1 MKITLNLQKLHRQ
14 DLLAIQNHNARTG
27 PGHAEPD
34 SVLPSHLHFGS
45 NSSVKFEHGQA
56 RLEMA
61 KNLAKRKDAVLI
73 QSFLFQLGDKKD
85 WRNQDGTVKKL
96 PPVEIDRFCAECL
109 EFVRSKYSSD
119 NLVRCDLHQDETTPH
134 FTVWVTPIDESGKL
148 AQKSFIDGARSMKQF
163 RTEFE
168 DQIIAKFLDLNI
180 ERGSPGGGGKP
191 HDPIQG
197 TWQDHIKSL
206 RDENDRLTQKI
217 AEAEK
222 NLHEQNMRLSKQNKQ
237 IIEAEKTL
245 MSYQAKLK
253 NLQIE
258 IEYLQLQVKILD
270 DPALPE
276 MTSQVRNDNDNMI
289 DDPG

>member
-14 DLLAIQNHNARTG
+14 DLLSIQNHNTRKDDS
-27 PGHAEPD
+27 GHAEPA
-34 SVLPSHLHFGS
+34 SILPMSLHFGK
-45 NSSVKFEHGQA
+45 NVSVEFEHGQA

-61 KNLAKRKDAVLI
+61 KSLAKRKDAVI
-73 QSFLFQLGDKKD
+73 VQSFLFQIGDKKD
-85 WRNQDGTVKKL
+85 WRNQDGTVKKI
-96 PPVEIDRFCAECL
+96 PPMDIDRFCAECL
-109 EFVRSKYSSD
+109 AFVRSKYTSE
-119 NLVRCDLHQDETTPH
+119 NVIRYDLHLDETSPH
-134 FTVWVTPIDESGKL
+134 LTVWATPIDKMGKL
-148 AQKSFIDGARSMKQF
+148 AQKSFINGSKSMKLF

-168 DQIIAKFLDLNI
+168 DQIIAKFPDLDI

-217 AEAEK
+217 TEAEK

-237 IIEAEKTL
+237 IIEAEKIL
-245 MSYQAKLK
+245 AAYQSKFK
-253 NLQIE
+253 TLQIE

-270 DPALPE
+270 DSEATPSLAP
-276 MTSQVRNDNDNMI
+276 QANNNMI